1 MEQLLN
7 QLDQNLKELYRKAVD
22 ADALLDEMAQQGKGK
37 HQAIFP
43 ADSLFRVN
51 SPRFLPYL
59 SETAEQVASMRLTQQ
74 FNTATLELVVKQL
87 QLLHKTL
94 NEFRTALS
102 R

>member
-22 ADALLDEMAQQGKGK
+22 ADALLDELAQQGQAK

-43 ADSLFRVN
+43 ADSLFRVS

-59 SETAEQVASMRLTQQ
+59 SETAEQVASIRLTQQ
-74 FNTATLELVVKQL
+74 FNTATLQRVVTQL
-87 QLLHKTL
+87 RQLHTTL
-94 NEFRTALS
+94 AEFRAVITK
-102 R
+102 

>member
-7 QLDQNLKELYRKAVD
+7 QLDLNLKELYRKALD
-22 ADALLDEMAQQGKGK
+22 ADAILDELQSKGQAK

-43 ADSLFRVN
+43 APAIFRVS
-51 SPRFLPYL
+51 SPRFMPYL
-59 SETAEQVASMRLTQQ
+59 SETAEQVSAIRQTQQ

-94 NEFRTALS
+94 NEFRAVVAK
-102 R
+102 

>member
-22 ADALLDEMAQQGKGK
+22 ADALLDELAQQGKGK

-43 ADSLFRVN
+43 ADSLFRI
-51 SPRFLPYL
+51 SSQRFLPYL
-59 SETAEQVASMRLTQQ
+59 SETAEQVASIRLTQQ

-94 NEFRTALS
+94 NEFRTALT